1 MSYKNTIKPVFDR
14 LVALVLIIAFSPV
27 WLLGFIII
35 FSIQGNTLFY
45 IQCRSGINMKR
56 FRLYKIRTLKNSN
69 DNDLSLSNRSFTYIG
84 KWLRHMSI
92 DELPQLYNV
101 LKGDM
106 SLVGPRPMPV
116 EYETRYNEHQK
127 KRFTSKPGL
136 TGWAQIN
143 GRNKISWEKRFEM
156 DNWYVDHI
164 SFLLDL
170 KILSHTLIG
179 IFNKS
184 QQPEM
189 PVFTGTKTA

>member
-27 WLLGFIII
+27 WLIGFMLI
-35 FSIQGNTLFY
+35 FLIQGNSLFY
-45 IQCRSGINMKR
+45 IQYRSGINMKG
-56 FRLYKIRTLKNSN
+56 FKLYKIRTLEDSNS
-69 DNDLSLSNRSFTYIG
+69 NDLSLSNRSFTYMG
-84 KWLRHMSI
+84 KWLRYMSI

-106 SLVGPRPMPV
+106 SLVGPRPLPV
-116 EYETRYNEHQK
+116 EYGTRYNHYQK
-127 KRFTSKPGL
+127 KRFTCKPGL

-156 DNWYVDHI
+156 DYWYVNHI

-170 KILSHTLIG
+170 KILFHTLIR
-179 IFNKS
+179 IFDKS
-184 QQPEM
+184 QQVEM